1 MRGTYS
7 KVKYLVAVMG
17 LCFHYGHAQTDIVT
31 LYKIKDFI
39 NAGLTRTILSSDSL
53 KKDSAT
59 QYLPGIDSVLK
70 KNNPENPVYYAAM
83 QKLLEG
89 KFDSVTKKFSSK
101 VDQIDV
107 RAYQQYNYEQAGKLI
122 FDSAFALM
130 RQHYSFVLP
139 LTAKDSFFI
148 ALTKPQVIS
157 EAAAT
162 QDTIV
167 KAPPEQVSKP
177 AEYVPWYGRFS
188 GFVFWLLACVL
199 ISVALFLFCLDQIR
213 QLKAKLAD
221 TEKQVVHL
229 EEEKEPGVSQQGRVT
244 TVYTEFRN
252 LVTLKIKE
260 LYDIIDHLN
269 QRIIHLETTHLP
281 APENDAI
288 THESNEIGQT
298 FYMSVPLSGYFPFS
312 ARALK
317 KDSLYRFTIN
327 GADNEAHFEVINDGI
342 PLTEA
347 LRDTSKFLEPACN
360 LENDLAGEVRV
371 VITKTPGKAR
381 LDGEKWVIGE
391 KASIIFI

>member
-17 LCFHYGHAQTDIVT
+17 FCFHYGHAQTDIVT

-122 FDSAFALM
+122 YDSAFALM
-130 RQHYSFVLP
+130 RQHYSFVMP
-139 LTAKDSFFI
+139 LTAKDSFFT

-281 APENDAI
+281 APG
-288 THESNEIGQT
+288 TST
-298 FYMSVPLSGYFPFS
+298 YLST
-312 ARALK
+312 LQ
-317 KDSLYRFTIN
+317 
-327 GADNEAHFEVINDGI
+327 
-342 PLTEA
+342 LTG
-347 LRDTSKFLEPACN
+347 CHH
-360 LENDLAGEVRV
+360 
-371 VITKTPGKAR
+371 
-381 LDGEKWVIGE
+381 
-391 KASIIFI
+391 